1 MKVAENK
8 IDMLSGPLGARM
20 IMFALPLVASGILQ
34 QSFNSVD
41 FAVAGRFAGPEALA
55 AVGSNGPV
63 IGLMVNL
70 FMGLSIG
77 VNVVIANSLGQRNA
91 VSVRRATS
99 TAAMVA
105 IVCGL
110 IMLTLTEF
118 AATKILTLLD
128 TPDEILDDAVTYLR
142 IFGLSLP
149 FLMVYNIGS
158 AILRS
163 VGDTR
168 RPFYSLVISGLV
180 NVGFNLLFVVGM
192 GMGVTGVAW
201 GTVIANIVNATLIVW
216 WLSHER
222 SDIRL
227 NFKDI
232 RAYRAELSKIIN
244 IGLPAGIQG
253 TVFAISNVFIV
264 SAINSFGASAMAGSA
279 AAVTYEFYCYLV
291 IAAFNQTI
299 VAFVGQNYG
308 AGNYDRCR
316 RIFRLGFGMAFIST
330 VVLNVLIV
338 ANGALVLAPFT
349 TDPEVIDYGLT
360 RLSTALLFQFIAVYY
375 EIAAS
380 AMRGL
385 GVSLLPAIITVF
397 GTCLV
402 RIPWVVWFPE
412 TGSFGRLL
420 SVYPITW
427 SLTTILMGIAYYHT
441 SRRLLPRQNAE
452 GELKI
457 KLVD

>member
-1 MKVAENK
+1 MKIAENK
-8 IDMLSGPLGARM
+8 IDMLSGPLGGRM
-20 IMFALPLVASGILQ
+20 IMFALPLVASGMLQ

-63 IGLMVNL
+63 IGLLVNL

-77 VNVVIANSLGQRNA
+77 VNVVIANSIGQRN
-91 VSVRRATS
+91 SDGVRKATS

-105 IVCGL
+105 LVCGI
-110 IMLTLTEF
+110 IMLLLTE
-118 AATKILTLLD
+118 AVAGWILTLLD
-128 TPDEILDDAVTYLR
+128 TPAEVLDSAIEYLR
-142 IFGLSLP
+142 IFGLCLP
-149 FLMVYNIGS
+149 FLMVYNVGS

-168 RPFYSLVISGLV
+168 RPFYSLVISGIA
-180 NVGFNLLFVVGM
+180 NVGFNILFVVGM
-192 GMGVTGVAW
+192 DMGVAGVAW
-201 GTVIANIVNATLIVW
+201 GTFIANVVNASLIVW
-216 WLSHER
+216 WLAHED

-227 NFKDI
+227 NFRDI
-232 RAYRAELSKIIN
+232 RFYSTELRKIIN

-253 TVFAISNVFIV
+253 TVFAMSNVFVI
-264 SAINSFGASAMAGSA
+264 SAINSFGAAAVAGSA

-291 IAAFNQTI
+291 IAAFNQTV
-299 VAFVGQNYG
+299 VAFIGQNYG

-316 RIFRLGFGMAFIST
+316 RVFRLGFFMAFGGCA
-330 VVLNVLIV
+330 VLNLLIV
-338 ANGALVLAPFT
+338 ANGTLFLTPFT
-349 TDPEVIDYGLT
+349 TDPEVMRYGMI
-360 RLSTALLFQFIAVYY
+360 RLSTALMFQFVAAYY

-385 GVSLLPAIITVF
+385 GVSMLPALITIF
-397 GTCLV
+397 GTCLI

-412 TGSFGRLL
+412 GGSFARLL

-427 SLTTILMGIAYYHT
+427 AVTTILMAMAYLRTT
-441 SRRLLPRQNAE
+441 SRLLPRQSAPANNPATA
-452 GELKI
+452 
-457 KLVD
+457 

>member
-1 MKVAENK
+1 MRISENK
-8 IDMLSGPLGARM
+8 IDMLSGPIGGRM
-20 IMFALPLVASGILQ
+20 LMFALPLVASGILQ

-63 IGLMVNL
+63 IALLVNL
-70 FMGLSIG
+70 FMGLSVG
-77 VNVVIANSLGQRNA
+77 VNVVIANNIGQHN
-91 VSVRRATS
+91 SDGVRKSTA

-105 IVCGL
+105 LVCGL
-110 IMLTLTEF
+110 FMLLLTQLI
-118 AATKILTLLD
+118 APHILRLLD
-128 TPDEILDDAVTYLR
+128 TPAEVLDQAIVYLR

-149 FLMVYNIGS
+149 FLMIYNVGS

-168 RPFYSLVISGLV
+168 RPFYSLVISGLA

-192 GMGVTGVAW
+192 DMGVAGVAW
-201 GTVIANIVNATLIVW
+201 GTFIASVINAALIVW
-216 WLSHER
+216 WLTHEE

-227 NFKDI
+227 DLANI
-232 RAYRAELSKIIN
+232 RAYSSELQKIIN

-253 TVFAISNVFIV
+253 TVFAVSNVFVI
-264 SAINSFGASAMAGSA
+264 SAINSFGAAAVAGSA

-291 IAAFNQTI
+291 IAAFNQTV

-308 AGNYDRCR
+308 AGNYERCR
-316 RIFRLGFGMAFIST
+316 RIFRLGFTMAFCST
-330 VVLNVLIV
+330 IVLNIIIGI
-338 ANGALVLAPFT
+338 NGSYCMIPFT
-349 TDPEVIDYGLT
+349 TDPDVIHYGMI
-360 RLSTALLFQFIAVYY
+360 RLSTALMFQFIAVYY

-385 GVSLLPAIITVF
+385 GVSMLPALITIF
-397 GTCLV
+397 GTCLI
-402 RIPWVVWFPE
+402 RIPWVVWFPADG
-412 TGSFGRLL
+412 TFAQLL

-427 SLTTILMGIAYYHT
+427 TVTTILMACAYIRT
-441 SRRLLPRQNAE
+441 TRRLLSKREEDGQILCAE
-452 GELKI
+452 
-457 KLVD
+457 

>member
-1 MKVAENK
+1 MKIAENK
-8 IDMLSGPLGARM
+8 IDMLSGPLGGRM
-20 IMFALPLVASGILQ
+20 LMFALPLVASGILQ

-70 FMGLSIG
+70 FMGLAIG

-91 VSVRRATS
+91 ETVRKATS

-110 IMLTLTEF
+110 IMLVLTEF
-118 AATKILTLLD
+118 AAGWILTLLD
-128 TPDEILDDAVTYLR
+128 TPGEVLADAVNYLR

-149 FLMVYNIGS
+149 FLMIYNVGS

-168 RPFYSLVISGLV
+168 RPFYSLVVSGLT
-180 NVGFNLLFVVGM
+180 NVGFNILFVVGM
-192 GMGVTGVAW
+192 DMGVAGVAW
-201 GTVIANIVNATLIVW
+201 GTVIANIVNAGLIVW
-216 WLSHER
+216 WLAHER
-222 SDIRL
+222 TDIRL
-227 NFKDI
+227 DFRNI
-232 RAYRAELSKIIN
+232 RVHRAELVKIIN

-253 TVFAISNVFIV
+253 TVFAISNVFVI
-264 SAINSFGASAMAGSA
+264 SAINSFGPAAMAGSA
-279 AAVTYEFYCYLV
+279 AAITYEFYCYLI
-291 IAAFNQTI
+291 IAAFNQTV
-299 VAFVGQNYG
+299 VAFIGQNYG
-308 AGNYDRCR
+308 AGNYARCR
-316 RIFRLGFGMAFIST
+316 RIFRLGFGMAFVSSGM
-330 VVLNVLIV
+330 LNVLI
-338 ANGALVLAPFT
+338 ATNGTLLLTPFT
-349 TDPEVIDYGLT
+349 TDPEVVYYGLT
-360 RLSTALLFQFIAVYY
+360 RLSTALMFQFIAAYY

-385 GVSLLPAIITVF
+385 GVSMLPAMITIF
-397 GTCLV
+397 GTCLI

-412 TGSFGRLL
+412 SGSFARLL

-427 SLTTILMGIAYYHT
+427 GVTTVLMAVAYT
-441 SRRLLPRQNAE
+441 FTTRRLLPRQQVAE
-452 GELKI
+452 DLKI
-457 KLVD
+457 KLVN